1 MSDEA
6 ARGRGQ
12 GAAADLANLR
22 LWQSALRRRGT
33 ASTPG
38 RQMGQRPSERKAKRV
53 RDLHREEL
61 SYRLIGRN
69 LGLSKNTVMDIVKR
83 AGATP

>member
-1 MSDEA
+1 
-6 ARGRGQ
+6 
-12 GAAADLANLR
+12 
-22 LWQSALRRRGT
+22 
-33 ASTPG
+33 
-38 RQMGQRPSERKAKRV
+38 MGQLPSERKAKRV